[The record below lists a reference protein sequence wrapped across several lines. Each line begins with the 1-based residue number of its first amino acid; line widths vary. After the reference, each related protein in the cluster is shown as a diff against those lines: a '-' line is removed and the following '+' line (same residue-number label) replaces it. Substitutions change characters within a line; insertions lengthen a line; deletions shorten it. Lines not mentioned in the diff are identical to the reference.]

1 MGDKIIHTA
10 NINEDFLKIREEI
23 IVWVLKKNLTPELY
37 CSKLPFFQLKANS
50 KADKLN

>member
-23 IVWVLKKNLTPELY
+23 VIQFLNNCLTPELY
-37 CSKLPFFQLKANS
+37 YSKLPYFQ
-50 KADKLN
+50 